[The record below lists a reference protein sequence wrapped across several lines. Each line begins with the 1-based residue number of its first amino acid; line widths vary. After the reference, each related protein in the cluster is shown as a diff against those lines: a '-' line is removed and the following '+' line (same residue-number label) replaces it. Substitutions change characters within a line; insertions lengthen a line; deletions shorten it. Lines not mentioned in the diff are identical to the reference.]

1 MKKLYLSLLVVMLL
15 SACTCKLAQDNVV
28 AVVEEDVV
36 VVEETPTEEVV
47 EEDVLVEEET
57 EDEVVTEEVETK
69 TVIKYSYKLTENKNV
84 K

>member
-47 EEDVLVEEET
+47 EEVKEEVVET
-57 EDEVVTEEVETK
+57 EPVVHK
-69 TVIKYSYKLTENKNV
+69 TYKLVENKNV
-84 K
+84 A

>member
-1 MKKLYLSLLVVMLL
+1 MKKLYLSLLAVMLL

-47 EEDVLVEEET
+47 EEEVVEEEP
-57 EDEVVTEEVETK
+57 VVQKV
-69 TVIKYSYKLTENKNV
+69 YKLVKNENV
-84 K
+84 A

>member
-1 MKKLYLSLLVVMLL
+1 MKKIYLSLLVVMLL

-47 EEDVLVEEET
+47 EEVEEEVI
-57 EDEVVTEEVETK
+57 EMEPVVNK
-69 TVIKYSYKLTENKNV
+69 TYKLVENTNV
-84 K
+84 A

>member
-1 MKKLYLSLLVVMLL
+1 MKKLYLSLLAVMLL

-47 EEDVLVEEET
+47 EEVKEEVVEEVKEEVVET
-57 EDEVVTEEVETK
+57 EPVVHK
-69 TVIKYSYKLTENKNV
+69 TYKLVENKNV
-84 K
+84 A

>member
-1 MKKLYLSLLVVMLL
+1 MKKLYLSLLAVMLL

-47 EEDVLVEEET
+47 EE
-57 EDEVVTEEVETK
+57 EVVEVEQVVNK
-69 TVIKYSYKLTENKNV
+69 VYKLVKNENV
-84 K
+84 A

>member
-1 MKKLYLSLLVVMLL
+1 MKKLYLSLLAVMLL

-47 EEDVLVEEET
+47 EEEP
-57 EDEVVTEEVETK
+57 VVQKV
-69 TVIKYSYKLTENKNV
+69 YKLVKNENV
-84 K
+84 A